1 MVKERMDLLELV
13 NCLLVRPTT
22 STSGFRVYCV
32 RRMKVL
38 DFVQF
43 DGRQYHL

>member
-38 DFVQF
+38 DFV
-43 DGRQYHL
+43 